1 MFNPGF
7 GFTGNQGH
15 IHGLTFRGGT
25 DAFHHRPPN
34 QAEELSLY
42 GFNRLHQNGSS
53 CTLAFSFP
61 RAGGFGFRQI
71 SIRWADTDFRQGAI
85 LVLSKRDFRDKQ
97 FGIVETTDRIEDNHP
112 LVGLPQRTV
121 TLSPALHHIG
131 GFIRPRRPLSG
142 FKVSTRNTACPV
154 ACPVCL
160 IYIGR

>member
-1 MFNPGF
+1 MASIVLIR
-7 GFTGNQGH
+7 TG
-15 IHGLTFRGGT
+15 
-25 DAFHHRPPN
+25 PPV
-34 QAEELSLY
+34 LWL
-42 GFNRLHQNGSS
+42 FL
-53 CTLAFSFP
+53 FP

-71 SIRWADTDFRQGAI
+71 SIRWADTDFRQGAV

>member
-53 CTLAFSFP
+53 CTLAFFFFRAPGLRVQADKHQVGRHGFP
-61 RAGGFGFRQI
+61 
-71 SIRWADTDFRQGAI
+71 
-85 LVLSKRDFRDKQ
+85 
-97 FGIVETTDRIEDNHP
+97 
-112 LVGLPQRTV
+112 
-121 TLSPALHHIG
+121 
-131 GFIRPRRPLSG
+131 SG
-142 FKVSTRNTACPV
+142 CHSGPE
-154 ACPVCL
+154 
-160 IYIGR
+160 